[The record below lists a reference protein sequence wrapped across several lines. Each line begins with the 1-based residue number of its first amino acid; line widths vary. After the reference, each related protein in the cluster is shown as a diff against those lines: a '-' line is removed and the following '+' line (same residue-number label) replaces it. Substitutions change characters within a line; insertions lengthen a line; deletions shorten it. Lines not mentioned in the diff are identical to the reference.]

1 MKRTTKTKTN
11 LFQAVKTAAFEAQ
24 PKAGLGTRWIPS
36 KKKTVAKFRY
46 DGEN

>member
-1 MKRTTKTKTN
+1 MKRTTKTKSN
-11 LFQAVKTAAFEAQ
+11 LFQAVKTAAFESQ

-36 KKKTVAKFRY
+36 KKNEVKKFRY